1 MIQRL
6 TNRQII
12 NVVEQYFIY
21 KSRLKAHQNAL
32 RWELLSSGETEK
44 ANKLR
49 ELIKQDNEKIGQ
61 FLDLEVWNEKKENKR
76 L

>member
-12 NVVEQYFIY
+12 NTVEQYFIY

-32 RWELLSSGETEK
+32 RWELLSCGETER
-44 ANKLR
+44 AG
-49 ELIKQDNEKIGQ
+49 ELQTMIDEDKKIIGQ
-61 FLDLEVWNEKKENKR
+61 FLDMEV
-76 L
+76 

>member
-21 KSRLKAHQNAL
+21 KSKLKAHQNAL
-32 RWELLSSGETEK
+32 RWELLSCGETDK
-44 ANKLR
+44 SI
-49 ELIKQDNEKIGQ
+49 ELQTMIDEDKKTIGQ
-61 FLDLEVWNEKKENKR
+61 FLDMEV
-76 L
+76 